1 TFRLAQHQ
9 GVRNARPVAEALQA
23 FKEWSQA
30 ILSFA
35 LPVNH
40 DEVESY
46 AAFAREHYRDQI
58 HGTEVRDRA
67 RISWL
72 GICGYEPHSHETLGD
87 IWGIWKDVL
96 AGDMARSNAPGT
108 LFRLGETQEVVR
120 TISPAAWLAL
130 KNRERTR

>member
-1 TFRLAQHQ
+1 ESNRMGHCVGRSHTYSNRCLWGQGHIISVRSRDGLRSYSTAELGHFQHGDRTFRLAQHQ

-23 FKEWSQA
+23 FKEWNQA

-67 RISWL
+67 RISWR
-72 GICGYEPHSHETLGD
+72 G
-87 IWGIWKDVL
+87 
-96 AGDMARSNAPGT
+96 
-108 LFRLGETQEVVR
+108 
-120 TISPAAWLAL
+120 
-130 KNRERTR
+130 